1 MLRILKARLGDA
13 ERGLSLV
20 IVIAVG
26 SVLTVF
32 VTIMMSYGLT
42 AYSKAASDERWQ
54 SAMAAAYA
62 GIEEY
67 QSRLANEPA
76 YLRYGNPAA
85 PFSATSLVELP
96 PTENPAFGVGTD
108 GTWADVPGSGGSAN
122 FRYEV
127 DNSTYIDTGTLRV
140 RSTGRVGDA
149 TRTIVAD
156 LRQQGFID
164 FLYFTDY
171 EMQDPL
177 LSGVAASCVR
187 YDWVQP
193 RLPSGGNS
201 NPCGNIAFGFND
213 VINGP
218 MHSNDTI
225 RACDTLFKG
234 PVTTSNPNNPRFRS
248 VNSNNNGCGGQTFE
262 LPGYPAYAPVIGMP
276 QTNTQMRREVRSDLP
291 IDVPRPGCLYTGPT
305 KITLNANGTITVY
318 SPWTRATRVAGEPA
332 TSGTAPAAC
341 GSLAALQSPA
351 GATFTPPENN
361 LIFVQNVPAV
371 SSDPNFRAG
380 NSRPSGL
387 NCRGE
392 SGSSIVGNNSSPAT
406 VTGNGIGFPRQN
418 EQAPRNNSYDCRVGD
433 VFVEGTMSGKLTIA
447 AENYIYV
454 TGDIEYADAQEDML
468 GLVGNNSIF
477 IWNPVRSNGNSL
489 LGNTDRNIAA
499 AMLSV
504 ERTIEVQNF
513 GRGGD
518 RGVLNITGAMA
529 QRFRGIVRQTSG
541 GVANGYAKNYKYD
554 PRLRYT
560 APPKFLSPVTTT
572 YGINVWIETE
582 PAFDPDGAAR

>member
-1 MLRILKARLGDA
+1 MMLRLLKARLGDA

-42 AYSKAASDERWQ
+42 SYSKAAADERWN

-85 PFSATSLVELP
+85 PFSASSDVELP
-96 PTENPAFGVGTD
+96 PTENPAFGLGTT
-108 GTWADVPGSGGSAN
+108 GTWADIPGSGGGAQ

-127 DNSTYIDTGTLRV
+127 DNSEYVDTGTLRV
-140 RSTGRVGDA
+140 RSTGRVGDT

-177 LSGVAASCVR
+177 LSGAASSCVR
-187 YDWVQP
+187 YNWVQS
-193 RLPSGGNS
+193 RPSS
-201 NPCGNIAFGFND
+201 CGNIAFGFGD
-213 VINGP
+213 VVNGP

-225 RACDTLFKG
+225 RICDSRFRG
-234 PVTTSNPNNPRFRS
+234 PVTTANPSASQRYIPQ
-248 VNSNNNGCGGQTFE
+248 NSNGTNCGGQVFD

-291 IDVPRPGCLYTGPT
+291 VDVPRPGCLYTGPT

-332 TSGTAPAAC
+332 TSGTAPAEC
-341 GSLAALQSPA
+341 GSLTALRTSP

-371 SSDPNFRAG
+371 ASNPNYWAS

-387 NCRGE
+387 QCRGE
-392 SGSSIVGNNSSPAT
+392 SGSSVVGNSTSPAT
-406 VTGNGIGFPRQN
+406 VTGNGIGYPRQN
-418 EQAPRNNSYDCRVGD
+418 EEAPRSNSYDCRVGD
-433 VFVEGTMSGKLTIA
+433 VFVEGTMNGNLTIA

-454 TGDIEYADAQEDML
+454 TGNIVYADSQEDML

-489 LGNTDRNIAA
+489 LGNNGRRIDA

-518 RGVLNITGAMA
+518 RGVLTINGAMA

-541 GVANGYAKNYKYD
+541 GIANGYAKNYVYD

-582 PAFDPDGAAR
+582 RAFNADGSAR

>member
-1 MLRILKARLGDA
+1 MLRILKARLGDT

-42 AYSKAASDERWQ
+42 AYTKAASDERWQ

-62 GIEEY
+62 GVEEY

-85 PFSATSLVELP
+85 AFSATSTVELP
-96 PTENPAFGVGTD
+96 PTENPAFGIGTD
-108 GTWADVPGSGGSAN
+108 GTWAEIPGSAGSAS

-127 DNSTYIDTGTLRV
+127 DNSNYIDTGTLRI

-171 EMQDPL
+171 EMQDPQ
-177 LSGVAASCVR
+177 LSGAAASCVR
-187 YDWVQP
+187 YNWVSS
-193 RLPSGGNS
+193 RPSS
-201 NPCGNIAFGFND
+201 CGNIAFGFGD
-213 VINGP
+213 VVNGP

-225 RACDTLFKG
+225 RICDSRFRG
-234 PVTTSNPNNPRFRS
+234 PVTTSNPNAAQRYLPQ
-248 VNSNNNGCGGQTFE
+248 NSNGTSCGGQVFD
-262 LPGYPAYAPVIGMP
+262 LPGYPSYAPVIGMP

-305 KITLNANGTITVY
+305 RITLNSNGTITVY

-332 TSGTAPAAC
+332 SSGTAPAAC
-341 GSLAALQSPA
+341 GSLAALQSPS

-371 SSDPNFRAG
+371 STDPNFWA
-380 NSRPSGL
+380 SSARPTGL

-392 SGSSIVGNNSSPAT
+392 AGSSIVGNTTSPST
-406 VTGNGIGFPRQN
+406 VTGNGIGFPRAD

-433 VFVEGTMSGKLTIA
+433 VFVQGTMSGNLTIA
-447 AENYIYV
+447 SENYIYV
-454 TGDIEYADAQEDML
+454 TGDIVYADSQEDML

-477 IWNPVRSNGNSL
+477 IWNPVRSNGTTL
-489 LGNTDRNIAA
+489 LGNTNRRIDA

-518 RGVLNITGAMA
+518 RGVLNINGAMA

-541 GVANGYAKNYKYD
+541 GIANGYAKNYVYD

-582 PAFDPDGAAR
+582 RAFDP